1 RGGRGRAGGAGSPS
15 ASSDAAPAPATAGDS
30 GAQHPARGS
39 PHAAAAAAVAE
50 PVEKARE
57 NSRPRAAGVFHLEGS
72 FGYARRR
79 RGQARSP
86 DRGGNG
92 ARGRRIHSHPLA
104 PPGRKMTEPRDT
116 PPSTLGFAT
125 RPNLGL

>member
-1 RGGRGRAGGAGSPS
+1 EPTQAA
-15 ASSDAAPAPATAGDS
+15 AAP
-30 GAQHPARGS
+30 
-39 PHAAAAAAVAE
+39 AAAAVVDPAE
-50 PVEKARE
+50 QARKT
-57 NSRPRAAGVFHLEGS
+57 SRPRAAGIFHREGPWR
-72 FGYARRR
+72 YARRR